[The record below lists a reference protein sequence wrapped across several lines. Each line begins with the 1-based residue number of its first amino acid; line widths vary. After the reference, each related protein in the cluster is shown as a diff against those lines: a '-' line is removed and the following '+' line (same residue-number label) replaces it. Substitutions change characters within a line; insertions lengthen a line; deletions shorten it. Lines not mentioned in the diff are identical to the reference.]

1 MPEEAPL
8 MEQKWCTPAQLAGKL
23 GVSIRTLDDWRLDG
37 KGPPFIRVSYRAVM
51 YAFDDVEK
59 WLQSLRREA
68 RHDELKRI
76 PRAGAVRPVAL
87 PVQSDTSKARS
98 FHQFGRHRTK
108 SEVSAGISDR

>member
-8 MEQKWCTPAQLAGKL
+8 MEQKWYTPAQLAGKL

-68 RHDELKRI
+68 RHDEFKRI

-98 FHQFGRHRTK
+98 SHQFGRHRTK